1 MEGAEAEHGQSMEK
15 LRRERALHLLGTLGY
30 VDPTHVC
37 TGCDTLFTGKLQL
50 LITVITAPVIHPQA
64 HLKGQDFG
72 PQGRAWNER
81 GCAWLFA
88 PGQTLGRD

>member
-1 MEGAEAEHGQSMEK
+1 MDRAWRNLEG
-15 LRRERALHLLGTLGY
+15 REPCTLGTLGY